1 MHEAE
6 LQIVVPMAG
15 RGSRFSKDG
24 YQLPKPLIDVAGA
37 PMIEVVIANLR
48 PRRPHRFVFV
58 VQAAHVSDFGVDEVL
73 TRATPGCSIAQIDH
87 VTQGAACTVLEAEAH
102 LDPAA
107 PLMIANCDQWVD
119 ASIDDYLTAFDGR
132 GTDGFMMVMPHDDP
146 KWSFAAVGPDGWVT
160 RVAEKE
166 PISDLATVGVYNFS
180 TAASFVAGA
189 RRMIAAGRAVN
200 GEFYVA
206 PVYNELIADGA
217 RISVWNVESSGPAM
231 YGLGT
236 PEDLQRFLADPPCG
250 FTAGTPGLALP
261 HLG

>member
-1 MHEAE
+1 MAEAE

-24 YQLPKPLIDVAGA
+24 YQLPKPLIDVAGS

-48 PRRPHRFVFV
+48 PSRPHRFVFV
-58 VQAAHVSDFGVDEVL
+58 VQEAHVSEFGVDEVL
-73 TRATPGCSIAQIDH
+73 ERATPGCSIARIDH
-87 VTQGAACTVLEAEAH
+87 ITRGAACTVLEAEPL
-102 LDPAA
+102 LDPDA

-119 ASIDDYLTAFDGR
+119 ASIDDYLGAFDGC

-166 PISDLATVGVYNFS
+166 PISDMATVGVYNFA
-180 TAASFVAGA
+180 TAASFVTAARQMIGA
-189 RRMIAAGRAVN
+189 ERAVN

-206 PVYNELIADGA
+206 PVYNELIGGGA
-217 RISVWNVESSGPAM
+217 RVAVWNVETSGPAM

-236 PEDLQRFLADPPCG
+236 PDDLQRFLADPPAG
-250 FTAGTPGLALP
+250 FTAGTRREAVPQ
-261 HLG
+261 LG